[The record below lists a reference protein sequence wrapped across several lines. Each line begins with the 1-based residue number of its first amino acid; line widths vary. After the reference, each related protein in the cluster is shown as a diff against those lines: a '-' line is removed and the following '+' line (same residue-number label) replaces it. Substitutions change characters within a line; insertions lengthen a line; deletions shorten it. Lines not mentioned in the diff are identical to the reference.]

1 MAFLAFAFL
10 RLLLPVFEPATGSSE
25 SCHQDLSIF
34 AVSSPRGVSRS
45 CPTWQSLS
53 LSSGPPP
60 CLLLA
65 HSQIRPSNFAS
76 VGPVLH
82 TVGVLR
88 GRRKVHPSIHSSIHP
103 FIADAWMVSSNKLVA
118 PSPGPGSRDSLGP
131 RWKTEDAPHHRRQ
144 GNETL
149 LCDARLKTP
158 RKPRAN
164 PDGKR
169 PRTGGR

>member
-1 MAFLAFAFL
+1 MMAFLAFAFL
-10 RLLLPVFEPATGSSE
+10 RLLLPMFEPATGSSE

-65 HSQIRPSNFAS
+65 HSQIRRSNFAS

-88 GRRKVHPSIHSSIHP
+88 GRRKVHPSIHP
-103 FIADAWMVSSNKLVA
+103 FIHSSQMQ
-118 PSPGPGSRDSLGP
+118 GWSLRTSSWLPLQDLGHVTHWVPP
-131 RWKTEDAPHHRRQ
+131 RWKTEDAPHPPRPKGRDTPLRCAA
-144 GNETL
+144 E
-149 LCDARLKTP
+149 DARLTP
-158 RKPRAN
+158 TESR
-164 PDGKR
+164 
-169 PRTGGR
+169 